1 MNDSIGNTPIKR
13 LIPGILLACLL
24 LLGFMVLREFL
35 LTLTWALIIAYV
47 AWPAYRYLREKLNG
61 NTTRSAALMTAIISA
76 VILLTVF
83 WLVAMLQEELT
94 VAYQALRDGLGQGD
108 YQLPDFISRIPWL
121 GDVAQ
126 KWLERL
132 TDDQSAVMTQFAGWA
147 QQWSGQF
154 AKFLGGIGGYIMK
167 LGVILVT
174 VFFCFRDGD
183 EAVKQLRHGLVRF
196 LGKYQNVYLQAAG
209 NTTRAV
215 VYGLV
220 LAALGQGILAGV
232 GYAVAGVKAPVLFG
246 AITALLAMVPMGATL
261 VWLPIS
267 IMLMLTAQQW
277 QGVGLLLWGMLAV
290 STVDNVIRPIV
301 ISGAGRIPFLVVLF
315 GVLGGLSTFGAV
327 GLFLG
332 PVILAV
338 LLSVWQAWLKL
349 QKYDK
354 QAQSQTAEAHTK
366 VQPDWHIQPAE
377 EALSSLASD
386 ASTGLSP
393 TAAADRL
400 RLYGANRLAEKPPR
414 PALHLLLAQFKSFL
428 ILVLIVA
435 AVLAATIGEL
445 TDGAVI
451 LVVVII
457 NAFLGFYQE
466 YQAEKSLAALKN
478 MLALQAKVRREGHNI
493 QLPAD
498 HLVPGDIVILEPG
511 DKIPADGRII
521 SCHTLEVDES
531 ALTGESMPVAKQ
543 NQALSQATIPLADRS
558 NMLYMNNAVTRG
570 RAKMLVTATGMDTE
584 IGKLAGL
591 LAEAKDGETPLQIQ
605 LDSLGKRLALIAVAV
620 IGLLF
625 MTALWRGEPLIQT
638 AFTAIALAVAAIP
651 EGLPAVVTVTLAL
664 GMHRMARQRA
674 IVKRLTAVETLGC
687 TTVICTDKTGTL
699 TVNQMTARSVFYKD
713 RSYKVSGEGYDIAGD
728 IVPVDGGHAAD
739 DLADLLLPLALC
751 NNSRFQH
758 EQAVGDPMEAALLVL
773 AAKGGIA
780 KEQASL
786 QLQRIAEIPFD
797 AEHKFMATFHQQ
809 GDQVKVFIKGAP
821 EVLLKLSHS
830 IVDGNGNSLPVKRDK
845 LLAQNH
851 SMAGTGLRVLGVAVR
866 TLPASDFKP
875 EKDLFQYIQEL
886 TFVALVG
893 LMDPP
898 RAEAGEAIKLCQ
910 QAGISVKMITGDQK
924 VTAYAIAK
932 ELGLT
937 GDVIEGEELAGLDDD
952 ALAERINSITVF
964 ARTAPEQKVRIIKAL
979 KADGHV
985 VAMTGDGVNDAPA
998 LKSADIGIAM
1008 GITGTDVAR
1017 EAASMILT
1025 DDNFAT
1031 IVKAVKEGRGIYDNM
1046 VKFVRFQ
1053 LSTNIGAILTV
1064 AVAPLLGL
1072 PLPFT
1077 AVQLL
1082 WINIIMDGP
1091 PAMSLGVD
1099 PIRAGSMSEPPRN
1112 ADAQILSLSR
1122 FGNLFSYGL
1131 TMAIGTLGVL
1141 YYGFKTGESDIAR
1154 DSASAA
1160 ESLSGTVEAHAATL
1174 AFTTFV
1180 LFQVFN
1186 VFNARSEKGTT
1197 FNQHFC
1203 ANRLLWLAIFGVI
1216 LLQIL
1221 VIHWPPAQLIF
1232 HTTALTSLDWLIAA
1246 GVASSVL
1253 VFEEFRKLFR
1263 FVWRRAQV
1271 GRGL

>member
-1 MNDSIGNTPIKR
+1 M
-13 LIPGILLACLL
+13 
-24 LLGFMVLREFL
+24 
-35 LTLTWALIIAYV
+35 
-47 AWPAYRYLREKLNG
+47 
-61 NTTRSAALMTAIISA
+61 
-76 VILLTVF
+76 
-83 WLVAMLQEELT
+83 
-94 VAYQALRDGLGQGD
+94 
-108 YQLPDFISRIPWL
+108 
-121 GDVAQ
+121 
-126 KWLERL
+126 
-132 TDDQSAVMTQFAGWA
+132 QS
-147 QQWSGQF
+147 
-154 AKFLGGIGGYIMK
+154 
-167 LGVILVT
+167 
-174 VFFCFRDGD
+174 
-183 EAVKQLRHGLVRF
+183 
-196 LGKYQNVYLQAAG
+196 QAAD
-209 NTTRAV
+209 
-215 VYGLV
+215 
-220 LAALGQGILAGV
+220 
-232 GYAVAGVKAPVLFG
+232 
-246 AITALLAMVPMGATL
+246 
-261 VWLPIS
+261 S
-267 IMLMLTAQQW
+267 
-277 QGVGLLLWGMLAV
+277 
-290 STVDNVIRPIV
+290 
-301 ISGAGRIPFLVVLF
+301 
-315 GVLGGLSTFGAV
+315 
-327 GLFLG
+327 
-332 PVILAV
+332 
-338 LLSVWQAWLKL
+338 
-349 QKYDK
+349 
-354 QAQSQTAEAHTK
+354 HTK
-366 VQPDWHIQPAE
+366 VQPDWHTQPAE
-377 EALSSLASD
+377 EALSALASD
-386 ASTGLSP
+386 PSTGLSL
-393 TAAADRL
+393 TSAADRL

-414 PALHLLLAQFKSFL
+414 PALHLLLAQFKSLL

-435 AVLAATIGEL
+435 AVLAATIGDL

-457 NAFLGFYQE
+457 NALLGFYQE
-466 YQAEKSLAALKN
+466 FQAEKSLAALKS

-498 HLVPGDIVILEPG
+498 QLVPGDIVILEPG

-521 SCHTLEVDES
+521 TCHTLEVDES
-531 ALTGESMPVAKQ
+531 ALTGESLPVAKQ
-543 NQALSQATIPLADRS
+543 NQALSQATIPLADRN

-664 GMHRMARQRA
+664 GMHRMAHQRA

-699 TVNQMTARSVFYKD
+699 TVNQMTARSVFYKG
-713 RSYKVSGEGYDIAGD
+713 RSYKVSGEGYEIAGD
-728 IVPVDGGHAAD
+728 IVPVDDDNATD

-758 EQAVGDPMEAALLVL
+758 KQAFGDPMEAALLVL
-773 AAKGGIA
+773 AAKGGII

-786 QLQRIAEIPFD
+786 QLPRIAEIPFD

-821 EVLLKLSHS
+821 EILLKLSNS
-830 IVDGNGNSLPVKRDK
+830 IIDGNGNSLPVERDK

-851 SMAGTGLRVLGVAVR
+851 TMAGTGLRVLGVAVR
-866 TLPASDFKP
+866 TLPASAFKP

-910 QAGISVKMITGDQK
+910 QAGIAVKMITGDQK

-932 ELGLT
+932 ELGLS
-937 GDVIEGEELAGLDDD
+937 GEVIEGEELTGLDDD
-952 ALAERINSITVF
+952 ALAARINAITVF

-979 KADGHV
+979 KADGHL

-998 LKSADIGIAM
+998 LKTADIGIAM

-1031 IVKAVKEGRGIYDNM
+1031 IVKAVREGRGIYDNM

-1064 AVAPLLGL
+1064 AGAPLLGL

-1099 PIRAGSMSEPPRN
+1099 PIRAGSMNEPPR
-1112 ADAQILSLSR
+1112 DSEAQILSLDR

-1131 TMAIGTLGVL
+1131 TMAIGTLGVT
-1141 YYGFKTGESDIAR
+1141 YYGLKTGE
-1154 DSASAA
+1154 
-1160 ESLSGTVEAHAATL
+1160 VPAATL

-1203 ANRLLWLAIFGVI
+1203 ANRYLWLAIFGVL

-1221 VIHWPPAQLIF
+1221 VIYWPPAQLIF
-1232 HTTALTSLDWLIAA
+1232 HTTALTPLDWLIAA
-1246 GVASSVL
+1246 SVASSVL
-1253 VFEEFRKLFR
+1253 VFEELRKLFR
-1263 FVWRRAQV
+1263 FVWMRVQA
-1271 GRGL
+1271 GRGQ

>member
-1 MNDSIGNTPIKR
+1 MNNFLGNNPKR
-13 LIPGILLACLL
+13 QLIPGILLACLL

-47 AWPAYRYLREKLNG
+47 AWPPYRYLRKKLNG
-61 NTTRSAALMTAIISA
+61 NATLSAALMTAMISA

-83 WLVAMLQEELT
+83 WMIAMLQDELK
-94 VAYQALRDGLGQGD
+94 VAYQTLMSGLGQD
-108 YQLPDFISRIPWL
+108 AFRLPDFVSRIPWL

-132 TDDQSAVMTQFAGWA
+132 TDDQSAVMAQFAGWA

-220 LAALGQGILAGV
+220 LAALAQGGLAGI

-267 IMLMLTAQQW
+267 TMLMLTGQQW
-277 QGVGLLLWGMLAV
+277 QGIGLLLWGVLAV

-315 GVLGGLSTFGAV
+315 GVLGGLATFGPI

-338 LLSVWQAWLKL
+338 LLSAWQAWLKL

-354 QAQSQTAEAHTK
+354 QAQTQTTEAHTK
-366 VQPDWHIQPAE
+366 VQPDWHTQPAE
-377 EALSSLASD
+377 EALSALASD
-386 ASTGLSP
+386 ASIGLSL
-393 TAAADRL
+393 TAAVDRL

-414 PALHLLLAQFKSFL
+414 PALHLLLAQFKSLL

-435 AVLAATIGEL
+435 AVLAASIGDV

-457 NAFLGFYQE
+457 NALLGFYQE

-498 HLVPGDIVILEPG
+498 QLVPGDIVILEPG

-521 SCHTLEVDES
+521 SCHTLEADES
-531 ALTGESMPVAKQ
+531 SLTGESLPVAKQ
-543 NQALSQATIPLADRS
+543 NQALSQATLPLADRS
-558 NMLYMNNAVTRG
+558 NMLYMNSAVTRG

-625 MTALWRGEPLIQT
+625 MTALLRGEPLIQT

-713 RSYKVSGEGYDIAGD
+713 RSYKVSGEGYEIAGD
-728 IVPVDGGHAAD
+728 IQPADGGKAAD

-751 NNSRFQH
+751 NNSRLQH
-758 EQAVGDPMEAALLVL
+758 KQAVGDPMEAALLVL
-773 AAKGGIA
+773 AAKGGID
-780 KEQASL
+780 KEQASV
-786 QLQRIAEIPFD
+786 QLPRIAEIPFD

-821 EVLLKLSHS
+821 EVLLKQSHS
-830 IVDGNGNSLPVKRDK
+830 IVDGNGNSLPVKREQ

-866 TLPASDFKP
+866 TLPASDFKA

-898 RAEAGEAIKLCQ
+898 RAEAGEAIKLCR
-910 QAGISVKMITGDQK
+910 QAGIAVKMITGDQK

-932 ELGLT
+932 ELGLS
-937 GDVIEGEELAGLDDD
+937 GKVIEGEELAELDDD
-952 ALAERINSITVF
+952 ALASRINAITVF

-1008 GITGTDVAR
+1008 GITGTDVAK

-1031 IVKAVKEGRGIYDNM
+1031 IVKAVREGRGIYDNM

-1064 AVAPLLGL
+1064 AGAPLLGL

-1099 PIRAGSMSEPPRN
+1099 PIRAGSMNEPPRD
-1112 ADAQILSLSR
+1112 AEAQILSLSR

-1141 YYGFKTGESDIAR
+1141 YYGLKTGEAPS
-1154 DSASAA
+1154 
-1160 ESLSGTVEAHAATL
+1160 ATL

-1197 FNQHFC
+1197 FNRHFC
-1203 ANRLLWLAIFGVI
+1203 ANRYLWLAIFGVL

-1221 VIHWPPAQLIF
+1221 VVYWPPAQLIF
-1232 HTTALTSLDWLIAA
+1232 HTTALTPLDWLIAA

-1253 VFEEFRKLFR
+1253 VFEELRKLFR
-1263 FVWRRAQV
+1263 FLWRRVQAGRAQ
-1271 GRGL
+1271 

>member
-1 MNDSIGNTPIKR
+1 MNDFLGNNPKR
-13 LIPGILLACLL
+13 QLIPGILLACLL

-47 AWPAYRYLREKLNG
+47 AWPPYRYLRKKLKG
-61 NTTRSAALMTAIISA
+61 NTTLSAALMTAIISA

-83 WLVAMLQEELT
+83 WMVAMLQEELT
-94 VAYQALRDGLGQGD
+94 VAYQALRDGMGQGD
-108 YQLPDFISRIPWL
+108 YRLPDFISHIPWL
-121 GDVAQ
+121 GNLAQ

-132 TDDQSAVMTQFAGWA
+132 TDDQAAVMAQFAGWA
-147 QQWSGQF
+147 QQWSGEF

-220 LAALGQGILAGV
+220 LAALAQGGLAGI

-246 AITALLAMVPMGATL
+246 AVTALLAMVPMGAML

-267 IMLMLTAQQW
+267 IMLMLTGQQW
-277 QGVGLLLWGMLAV
+277 QGVGLLLWGVLAV

-315 GVLGGLSTFGAV
+315 GVLGGLSTFGPI

-338 LLSVWQAWLKL
+338 LLSAWQAWLKL

-354 QAQSQTAEAHTK
+354 QAQTQTTEAHTK
-366 VQPDWHIQPAE
+366 VQPDWHTQPAE
-377 EALSSLASD
+377 EALSALASD
-386 ASTGLSP
+386 ASTGLSQ

-414 PALHLLLAQFKSFL
+414 PALHLLLAQFKSLL

-435 AVLAATIGEL
+435 AVLAATIGDL

-457 NAFLGFYQE
+457 NALLGFYQE

-498 HLVPGDIVILEPG
+498 QLVPGDVVILEPG

-521 SCHTLEVDES
+521 SCHTLEADES
-531 ALTGESMPVAKQ
+531 SLTGESLPVAKQ
-543 NQALSQATIPLADRS
+543 NQALSQATMPLADRS
-558 NMLYMNNAVTRG
+558 NMLYMNSAVTRG

-584 IGKLAGL
+584 IGKLANL

-605 LDSLGKRLALIAVAV
+605 LDSLGKRLALIAVAI

-625 MTALWRGEPLIQT
+625 ITSMWRGEPLIQT

-664 GMHRMARQRA
+664 GMHRMAHQRA

-699 TVNQMTARSVFYKD
+699 TVNQMTARSVFYKG
-713 RSYKVSGEGYDIAGD
+713 RSYKVSGEGYEVAGD
-728 IVPVDGGHAAD
+728 IVPVDGGKAAD

-758 EQAVGDPMEAALLVL
+758 KQAVGDPMEAALLVL
-773 AAKGGIA
+773 AVKGGIA

-786 QLQRIAEIPFD
+786 QLPRIAEIPFD

-830 IVDGNGNSLPVKRDK
+830 IVDGNGNSLPVKREH

-866 TLPASDFKP
+866 TLPASAFKP

-898 RAEAGEAIKLCQ
+898 RAEAGEAIKLCR
-910 QAGISVKMITGDQK
+910 QAGIAVKMITGDQK

-932 ELGLT
+932 ELGLS
-937 GDVIEGEELAGLDDD
+937 GEVIEGEELAGLDDD
-952 ALAERINSITVF
+952 ALAARINSITVF

-998 LKSADIGIAM
+998 LKTADIGIAM
-1008 GITGTDVAR
+1008 GITGTDVAK

-1031 IVKAVKEGRGIYDNM
+1031 IVRAVQEGRGIYDNM

-1064 AVAPLLGL
+1064 AGAPLLGL

-1099 PIRAGSMSEPPRN
+1099 PIRAGSMNEPPR
-1112 ADAQILSLSR
+1112 DSEAQILSLDR

-1131 TMAIGTLGVL
+1131 TMAVGTLGVM
-1141 YYGFKTGESDIAR
+1141 YYGIKTGE
-1154 DSASAA
+1154 
-1160 ESLSGTVEAHAATL
+1160 VPAATL

-1203 ANRLLWLAIFGVI
+1203 ANRYLWLAIFGVL

-1221 VIHWPPAQLIF
+1221 VIYWPPAQQIF
-1232 HTTALTSLDWLIAA
+1232 HTTALTPLDWLIAA

-1253 VFEEFRKLFR
+1253 VFEELRKLFQ
-1263 FVWRRAQV
+1263 FVWGRVQA
-1271 GRGL
+1271 GRGQ

>member
-1 MNDSIGNTPIKR
+1 MNDFLGNNPKR
-13 LIPGILLACLL
+13 QLIPGILLACLL

-47 AWPAYRYLREKLNG
+47 AWPPYRYLRKKLKG
-61 NTTRSAALMTAIISA
+61 NTTLSAALMTAIISA

-83 WLVAMLQEELT
+83 WMVAMLQEELT
-94 VAYQALRDGLGQGD
+94 VAYQALRDGMGQGD
-108 YQLPDFISRIPWL
+108 YRLPDFISHIPWL
-121 GDVAQ
+121 GNLAQ

-132 TDDQSAVMTQFAGWA
+132 TDDQAAVMAQFAGWA
-147 QQWSGQF
+147 QQWSGEF

-220 LAALGQGILAGV
+220 LAALAQGGLAGI

-246 AITALLAMVPMGATL
+246 AVTALLAMVPMGAML

-267 IMLMLTAQQW
+267 IMLMLTGQQW
-277 QGVGLLLWGMLAV
+277 QGVGLLLWGVLAV

-315 GVLGGLSTFGAV
+315 GVLGGLSTFGPI

-338 LLSVWQAWLKL
+338 LLSAWQAWLKL

-354 QAQSQTAEAHTK
+354 QAQTQTTEAQTK
-366 VQPDWHIQPAE
+366 VQPDWHTQPAE
-377 EALSSLASD
+377 EALSALASD
-386 ASTGLSP
+386 ASTGLSQ

-414 PALHLLLAQFKSFL
+414 PALHLLLAQFKSLL

-435 AVLAATIGEL
+435 AVLAATIGDL

-457 NAFLGFYQE
+457 NALLGFYQE

-498 HLVPGDIVILEPG
+498 QLVPGDVVILEPG

-521 SCHTLEVDES
+521 SCHTLEADES
-531 ALTGESMPVAKQ
+531 SLTGESLPVAKQ
-543 NQALSQATIPLADRS
+543 NQALSQATMPLADRS
-558 NMLYMNNAVTRG
+558 NMLYMNSAVTRG

-584 IGKLAGL
+584 IGKLANL

-605 LDSLGKRLALIAVAV
+605 LDSLGKRLALIAVAI

-625 MTALWRGEPLIQT
+625 ITSMWRGEPLIQT

-664 GMHRMARQRA
+664 GMHRMAHQRA

-699 TVNQMTARSVFYKD
+699 TVNQMTARSVFYKG
-713 RSYKVSGEGYDIAGD
+713 RSYKVSGEGYEVAGD
-728 IVPVDGGHAAD
+728 IVPVDGGKAAD

-758 EQAVGDPMEAALLVL
+758 KQAVGDPMEAALLVL
-773 AAKGGIA
+773 AVKGGIA

-786 QLQRIAEIPFD
+786 QLPRIAEIPFD

-830 IVDGNGNSLPVKRDK
+830 IVDGNGNSLPVKREH

-866 TLPASDFKP
+866 TLPASAFKP

-898 RAEAGEAIKLCQ
+898 RAEAGEAIKLCR
-910 QAGISVKMITGDQK
+910 QAGIAVKMITGDQK

-932 ELGLT
+932 ELGLS
-937 GDVIEGEELAGLDDD
+937 GEVIEGEELAGLDDD
-952 ALAERINSITVF
+952 ALAARINSITVF

-998 LKSADIGIAM
+998 LKTADIGIAM
-1008 GITGTDVAR
+1008 GITGTDVAK

-1031 IVKAVKEGRGIYDNM
+1031 IVRAVQEGRGIYDNM

-1064 AVAPLLGL
+1064 AGAPLLGL

-1099 PIRAGSMSEPPRN
+1099 PIRAGSMNEPPR
-1112 ADAQILSLSR
+1112 DSEAQILSLDR

-1131 TMAIGTLGVL
+1131 TMAIGTLGVT
-1141 YYGFKTGESDIAR
+1141 YYGLKTGE
-1154 DSASAA
+1154 
-1160 ESLSGTVEAHAATL
+1160 VPAATL

-1203 ANRLLWLAIFGVI
+1203 ANRYLWLAIFGVL

-1221 VIHWPPAQLIF
+1221 VIYWPPAQLIF
-1232 HTTALTSLDWLIAA
+1232 HTTALTPLDWLIAA
-1246 GVASSVL
+1246 SVASSVL
-1253 VFEEFRKLFR
+1253 VFEELRKLFR
-1263 FVWRRAQV
+1263 FVWRRVQA
-1271 GRGL
+1271 GRGQ

>member
-1 MNDSIGNTPIKR
+1 MNDFLGNNPKR
-13 LIPGILLACLL
+13 QLIPGILLACLL

-47 AWPAYRYLREKLNG
+47 AWPPYRYLRKKLKG
-61 NTTRSAALMTAIISA
+61 NTTLSAALMTAIISA

-83 WLVAMLQEELT
+83 WMVAMLQEELT
-94 VAYQALRDGLGQGD
+94 VAYQALRDGMGQGD
-108 YQLPDFISRIPWL
+108 YRLPDFISHIPWL
-121 GDVAQ
+121 GNLAQ

-132 TDDQSAVMTQFAGWA
+132 TDDQAAVMAQFAGWA
-147 QQWSGQF
+147 QQWSGEF

-220 LAALGQGILAGV
+220 LAALAQGGLAGI

-246 AITALLAMVPMGATL
+246 AVTALLAMVPMGAML

-267 IMLMLTAQQW
+267 IMLMLTGQQW
-277 QGVGLLLWGMLAV
+277 QGVGLLLWGVLAV

-315 GVLGGLSTFGAV
+315 GVLGGLSTFGPI

-338 LLSVWQAWLKL
+338 LLSAWQAWLKL

-354 QAQSQTAEAHTK
+354 QAQTQTTEAHTK
-366 VQPDWHIQPAE
+366 VQPDWHTQPAE
-377 EALSSLASD
+377 EALSALASD
-386 ASTGLSP
+386 ASTGLSQ

-414 PALHLLLAQFKSFL
+414 PALHLLLAQFKSLL

-435 AVLAATIGEL
+435 AVLAATIGDL

-457 NAFLGFYQE
+457 NALLGFYQE

-498 HLVPGDIVILEPG
+498 QLVPGDVVILEPG

-521 SCHTLEVDES
+521 SCHTLEADES
-531 ALTGESMPVAKQ
+531 SLTGESLPVAKQ
-543 NQALSQATIPLADRS
+543 NQALSQATMPLADRS
-558 NMLYMNNAVTRG
+558 NMLYMNSAVTRG

-584 IGKLAGL
+584 IGKLANL

-605 LDSLGKRLALIAVAV
+605 LDSLGKRLALIAVAI

-625 MTALWRGEPLIQT
+625 ITSMWRGEPLIQT

-664 GMHRMARQRA
+664 GMHRMAHQRA

-699 TVNQMTARSVFYKD
+699 TVNQMTARSVFYKG
-713 RSYKVSGEGYDIAGD
+713 RSYKVSGEGYEVAGD
-728 IVPVDGGHAAD
+728 IVPVDGGKAAD

-758 EQAVGDPMEAALLVL
+758 KQAVGDPMEAALLVL
-773 AAKGGIA
+773 AVKGGIA

-786 QLQRIAEIPFD
+786 QLPRIAEIPFD

-830 IVDGNGNSLPVKRDK
+830 IVDGNGNSLPVKREH

-866 TLPASDFKP
+866 TLPASAFKP

-898 RAEAGEAIKLCQ
+898 RAEAGEAIKLCR
-910 QAGISVKMITGDQK
+910 QAGIAVKMITGDQK

-932 ELGLT
+932 ELGLS
-937 GDVIEGEELAGLDDD
+937 GEVIEGEELAGLDDD
-952 ALAERINSITVF
+952 ALAARINSITVF

-998 LKSADIGIAM
+998 LKTADIGIAM
-1008 GITGTDVAR
+1008 GITGTDVAK

-1031 IVKAVKEGRGIYDNM
+1031 IVRAVQEGRGIYDNM

-1064 AVAPLLGL
+1064 AGAPLLGL

-1099 PIRAGSMSEPPRN
+1099 PIRAGSMNEPPR
-1112 ADAQILSLSR
+1112 DSEAQILSLDR

-1131 TMAIGTLGVL
+1131 TMAIGTLGVT
-1141 YYGFKTGESDIAR
+1141 YYGLKTGE
-1154 DSASAA
+1154 
-1160 ESLSGTVEAHAATL
+1160 VPAATL

-1203 ANRLLWLAIFGVI
+1203 ANRYLWLAIFGVL

-1221 VIHWPPAQLIF
+1221 VIYWPPAQLIF
-1232 HTTALTSLDWLIAA
+1232 HTTALTPLDWLIAA
-1246 GVASSVL
+1246 SVASSVL
-1253 VFEEFRKLFR
+1253 VFEELRKFFR
-1263 FVWRRAQV
+1263 FVWRRVQA
-1271 GRGL
+1271 GRGQ

>member
-1 MNDSIGNTPIKR
+1 MNDSIGNTPIRR

-47 AWPAYRYLREKLNG
+47 AWPPYCYLRKQLKG
-61 NTTRSAALMTAIISA
+61 NSTHSAALMTAIISA
-76 VILLTVF
+76 VILLTVY
-83 WLVAMLQEELT
+83 WLVAMLQDELKL
-94 VAYQALRDGLGQGD
+94 AYQTLMSGLGQD
-108 YQLPDFISRIPWL
+108 TYRLPDFINRIPWL
-121 GDVAQ
+121 GNFAQ

-132 TDDQSAVMTQFAGWA
+132 TADQAAVMAQFANWA
-147 QQWSGQF
+147 QQWSGEF
-154 AKFLGGIGGYIMK
+154 ATFLGGIGGYFMK

-183 EAVKQLRHGLVRF
+183 EAVRQLRQGLVRF

-220 LAALGQGILAGV
+220 LAALGQGVLAGL
-232 GYAVAGVKAPVLFG
+232 GYFVAGVKAPVLLG
-246 AITALLAMVPMGATL
+246 AVTALLAMIPMGATL

-277 QGVGLLLWGMLAV
+277 QGVGLLLWGFLAV
-290 STVDNVIRPIV
+290 STVDNVIRPLV

-315 GVLGGLSTFGAV
+315 GVLGGLSAFGAV

-338 LLSVWQAWLKL
+338 LLSVWQAWLKQ
-349 QKYDK
+349 QKNEEKVPDSASTSHAK
-354 QAQSQTAEAHTK
+354 LPPVWHTLP
-366 VQPDWHIQPAE
+366 VE
-377 EALSSLASD
+377 GALSSLASD
-386 ASTGLSP
+386 SDTGLSKA
-393 TAAADRL
+393 AAADRL

-414 PALHLLLAQFKSFL
+414 PALHLLLSQFKSLL

-435 AVLAATIGEL
+435 AILAATIGDL
-445 TDGAVI
+445 TDGVVI

-457 NAFLGFYQE
+457 NALLGFYQE

-478 MLALQAKVRREGHNI
+478 MLALQAKVIRDGHTS

-498 HLVPGDIVILEPG
+498 QLVPGDIVILEPG

-521 SCHTLEVDES
+521 SCHAFEVDES
-531 ALTGESMPVAKQ
+531 TLTGESVPVAKQ
-543 NQALSQATIPLADRS
+543 HQPFELTTIPLAERS

-570 RAKMLVTATGMDTE
+570 RAKMLVIATGMDTE

-591 LAEAKDGETPLQIQ
+591 LAEAKDRDTPLQIQ
-605 LDSLGKRLALIAVAV
+605 LDSLGKRLALIAVTI
-620 IGLLF
+620 IGVLF

-699 TVNQMTARSVFYKD
+699 TVNQMTARSVFYKG
-713 RSYKVSGEGYDIAGD
+713 RSYKVSGEGYEI
-728 IVPVDGGHAAD
+728 DGEILPNDDNAAD

-751 NNSRFQH
+751 NNSPLQRK
-758 EQAVGDPMEAALLVL
+758 QAVGDPMEAALLVL
-773 AAKGGIA
+773 AAKGGIDT
-780 KEQASL
+780 KQAIL
-786 QLQRIAEIPFD
+786 QLPRIAEIPFD

-809 GDQVKVFIKGAP
+809 GDQIKVFIKGAP

-830 IVDGNGNSLPVKRDK
+830 VVDGNGNSLPVKRDK
-845 LLAQNH
+845 LLAQNQT
-851 SMAGTGLRVLGVAVR
+851 MAGTGLRVLGVAVR
-866 TLPASDFKP
+866 TLPAGEFRQDN
-875 EKDLFQYIQEL
+875 DLFQYIQEL

-898 RAEAGEAIKLCQ
+898 RAEAREAIKLCQ
-910 QAGISVKMITGDQK
+910 QAGIAVKMITGDQK
-924 VTAYAIAK
+924 VTAFAIAK
-932 ELGLT
+932 ELGLS
-937 GDVIEGEELAGLDDD
+937 GEVIEGEELTGLDDE
-952 ALAERINSITVF
+952 ALAARINAITVF

-979 KADGHV
+979 KAGGHV

-998 LKSADIGIAM
+998 LKTADIGIAM

-1025 DDNFAT
+1025 DDNFAS
-1031 IVKAVKEGRGIYDNM
+1031 IVKAVQEGRCIYDNM

-1064 AVAPLLGL
+1064 AGAPLLGL
-1072 PLPFT
+1072 PVPFS

-1099 PIRAGSMSEPPRN
+1099 PIRTGCMDEAPRN
-1112 ADAQILSLSR
+1112 SDARILSLRR

-1131 TMAIGTLGVL
+1131 TMAVGTLGVL
-1141 YYGFKTGESDIAR
+1141 YYGLQTGER
-1154 DSASAA
+1154 DLANA
-1160 ESLSGTVEAHAATL
+1160 ESLSVTGEAHAATL

-1197 FNQHFC
+1197 FTRHFC
-1203 ANRLLWLAIFGVI
+1203 ANRFLWLAIFGVI

-1221 VIHWPPAQLIF
+1221 VVHWPLAQQIF
-1232 HTTALTSLDWLIAA
+1232 HTTSLTQLDWLIAV
-1246 GVASSVL
+1246 GVAATVL
-1253 VFEEFRKLFR
+1253 VFEELRKLFEV
-1263 FVWRRAQV
+1263 VWARSQA